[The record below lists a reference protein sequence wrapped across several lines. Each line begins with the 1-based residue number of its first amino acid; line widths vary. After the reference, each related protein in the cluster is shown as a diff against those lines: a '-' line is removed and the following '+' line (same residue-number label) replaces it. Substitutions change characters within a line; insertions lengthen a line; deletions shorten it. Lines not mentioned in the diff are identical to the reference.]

1 MIFRHMGS
9 LVSSASDHERKMTSI
24 ALLSA
29 PGRTAALV
37 LSASLTLI
45 LAACGGSGGDASPVS
60 AESNAAVAAQIDEI
74 RPADET
80 ESVGVFVELDGNAPV
95 AAAALNDSDARRVWL
110 QQRFLADLGAA
121 AAGPV
126 AGAAT
131 TGCSSAD
138 LQTRLSNAKR
148 PAAGNTVRIELNSC
162 ELDLLPRMPMV
173 RGVHVDRL
181 LTTQAASDA
190 TALQQAVVQS
200 FDGQTAWPTLAGQSL
215 AGGGRVI
222 AVLDT
227 GVEERHPALGS
238 TKVLPGACFSTAAN
252 GGTGF
257 CPNGTSVDTVS
268 STAGRSC
275 VDRFSSRAA
284 GLNAG
289 CGHGTSMAAVAAM
302 DYGSV
307 AANRGGLARAAS
319 ILPIQVFN
327 ADSRGAISASSGDL
341 LAAIEWVT
349 EQARQRRASG
359 QPPIAAL
366 NMSLGAGAY
375 SAACDSDYL
384 GGLFRS
390 AFERL
395 RAQGV
400 IPVVAAGNGGTIG
413 AISFPACV
421 SNALPVA
428 AARLD
433 YSRLAS
439 YSNFSSQ
446 VKLVAIGGDA
456 VGTYKTPV
464 PCSSTSS
471 TDCWA
476 ATMGTS
482 PATAMVSGAVA
493 ALHGLQATPDAAALQ
508 SALTAN
514 LTANDTR
521 AKALTVSGLTVP
533 ALRVT
538 PSAERLAGV
547 AATVPDGSSGNA
559 GSGSGAGTSNGS
571 GTSGSGTSGGGTS
584 GGGATP
590 PGGSDGVEVI
600 VKRSTRVCVYWGAQY
615 SGLSSCAIA
624 RLDADD
630 SPILYSY
637 LGPVRSVSI
646 RDADTNQ
653 PVAGRVRVTLYASF
667 RTRSDVSVT
676 QDTPNISGGPFNAF
690 VRSIQVSPL
699 Q

>member
-1 MIFRHMGS
+1 MKPT
-9 LVSSASDHERKMTSI
+9 AP
-24 ALLSA
+24 LSA
-29 PGRTAALV
+29 TRRIAAFTLT
-37 LSASLTLI
+37 ASLTLI
-45 LAACGGSGGDASPVS
+45 LAACGGSGSGGGATPVS
-60 AESNAAVAAQIDEI
+60 ADSNAVVAAQIDEI

-95 AAAALNDSDARRVWL
+95 AAAAVSDSDTRRAWL
-110 QQRFLADLGAA
+110 QQRFLTDLGAA

-126 AGAAT
+126 AGAVSS
-131 TGCSSAD
+131 GCSSAD
-138 LQTRLSNAKR
+138 LQSRLSNAKR

-181 LTTQAASDA
+181 LTTQAATDA

-200 FDGQTAWPTLAGQSL
+200 FDGQTAWPSIAGQSL

-227 GVEERHPALGS
+227 GVEDRHPALGS
-238 TKVLPGACFSTAAN
+238 TRVLPGACFSTAAN

-257 CPNGTSVDTVS
+257 CPNGTSVDTAS

-275 VDRFSSRAA
+275 VDRFTSRSA

-302 DYGSV
+302 DYSAV
-307 AANRGGLARAAS
+307 AANRGGVARAAS

-433 YSRLAS
+433 YSGLAS

-456 VGTYKTPV
+456 VGTYRTPV
-464 PCSSTSS
+464 PCSSASS

-476 ATMGTS
+476 PTMGTS

-493 ALHGLQATPDAAALQ
+493 ALHALQPTPDAAALQ

-514 LTANDTR
+514 LTANDSR
-521 AKALTVSGLTVP
+521 AKALTVAGLTVP
-533 ALRVT
+533 ALRLT
-538 PSAERLAGV
+538 PSAERLAGT
-547 AATVPDGSSGNA
+547 AATAPGGSSGSG
-559 GSGSGAGTSNGS
+559 GSGSGTGTGTAGGSSSGTGGS
-571 GTSGSGTSGGGTS
+571 GTGGSGTGDT
-584 GGGATP
+584 
-590 PGGSDGVEVI
+590 GGSDGVEVI
-600 VKRSTRVCVYWGAQY
+600 VKRSTRICVYWGAQY

-667 RTRSDVSVT
+667 RVLSDISVT
-676 QDTPNISGGPFNAF
+676 KDTPNISGGPFNAF

>member
-1 MIFRHMGS
+1 MLIFGCTGPPMS
-9 LVSSASDHERKMTSI
+9 DASDFEENMKSI
-24 ALLSA
+24 ALLCA
-29 PGRTAALV
+29 TCRTAALT
-37 LSASLTLI
+37 LSVSLTMM
-45 LAACGGSGGDASPVS
+45 LAACGGSGSGGGGSPVS
-60 AESNAAVAAQIDEI
+60 ADSNLAVAAQIDEI

-80 ESVGVFVELDGNAPV
+80 ESVGVFVELDSNAPV
-95 AAAALNDSDARRVWL
+95 AAAALGDSEARRAWL

-126 AGAAT
+126 AGAIT

-138 LQTRLSNAKR
+138 LQSRLWNAKR

-190 TALQQAVVQS
+190 TALLQAVVQS
-200 FDGQTAWPTLAGQSL
+200 FDGQTAWPTLAGQPL
-215 AGGGRVI
+215 TGGGRVI

-227 GVEERHPALGS
+227 GVEDRHPALGS

-257 CPNGTSVDTVS
+257 CPNGTSVDTAS

-275 VDRFSSRAA
+275 VDRFTNRTT

-289 CGHGTSMAAVAAM
+289 CGHGTSMAAIAAM
-302 DYGSV
+302 DYNSV
-307 AANRGGLARAAS
+307 AANRGGVARAAS
-319 ILPIQVFN
+319 ILPVQVFN
-327 ADSRGAISASSGDL
+327 ADSRSAISASSGDL

-395 RAQGV
+395 RTQGV
-400 IPVVAAGNGGTIG
+400 IPVVAAGNGGSIG

-421 SNALPVA
+421 SNSLPVA

-439 YSNFSSQ
+439 YSNFSGQ
-446 VKLVAIGGDA
+446 VKLVAIGGDT
-456 VGTYKTPV
+456 VGTFRTPV
-464 PCSSTSS
+464 PCSSASS
-471 TDCWA
+471 IDCWA

-493 ALHGLQATPDAAALQ
+493 ALHGLQVTADAAALQ

-514 LTANDTR
+514 LTATDTR

-533 ALRVT
+533 ALRLT

-547 AATVPDGSSGNA
+547 AAASPDSSSSGG
-559 GSGSGAGTSNGS
+559 GSGSGTGTGTSNGS
-571 GTSGSGTSGGGTS
+571 GTGGSGATAP
-584 GGGATP
+584 GA
-590 PGGSDGVEVI
+590 SDGVEVI
-600 VKRSTRVCVYWGAQY
+600 VKRSTRICVYWGAQY

-630 SPILYSY
+630 PPIFYSY
-637 LGPVRSVSI
+637 MGPVRSVSI

-667 RTRSDVSVT
+667 RTRSDVLVT

>member
-1 MIFRHMGS
+1 MKHN
-9 LVSSASDHERKMTSI
+9 
-24 ALLSA
+24 ALLSV
-29 PGRTAALV
+29 PRRIAALAFA
-37 LSASLTLI
+37 ASLTLI
-45 LAACGGSGGDASPVS
+45 LAACGGSGSGGS
-60 AESNAAVAAQIDEI
+60 AGAISADSNAAVAAQIDEI

-80 ESVGVFVELDGNAPV
+80 ESVGVFVELDANAPV
-95 AAAALNDSDARRVWL
+95 AAAVVSDSDIRRAWL

-121 AAGPV
+121 ASSPI
-126 AGAAT
+126 AGAVTSA
-131 TGCSSAD
+131 CSSAD
-138 LQTRLSNAKR
+138 LQSRLAKAQR
-148 PAAGNTVRIELNSC
+148 PVAGNTVRIELNAC
-162 ELDLLPRMPMV
+162 ELDLLPKMSMV

-181 LTTQAASDA
+181 LTIQAAGDA
-190 TALQQAVVQS
+190 TALQQAVVQA
-200 FDGQTAWPTLAGQSL
+200 FDGQTAWPTITGQSL
-215 AGGGRVI
+215 AGSGRVI

-227 GVEERHPALGS
+227 GVDERHPALGS
-238 TKVLPGACFSTAAN
+238 SKVLQGACFSTAAN

-257 CPNGTSVDTVS
+257 CPNGTSVDTAS

-275 VDRFSSRAA
+275 VDRFSNRTAA
-284 GLNAG
+284 LNAG

-302 DYGSV
+302 DYSAV
-307 AANRGGLARAAS
+307 AANRGGVARSAS

-349 EQARQRRASG
+349 EQARQRRAAG
-359 QPPIAAL
+359 QPAIAAL
-366 NMSLGAGAY
+366 NMSLGAGTY

-384 GGLFRS
+384 GTLFRS
-390 AFERL
+390 AFEQL

-446 VKLVAIGGDA
+446 VKVVAIGGDS
-456 VGTYKTPV
+456 VGTYRTPV
-464 PCSSTSS
+464 PCSSASS

-493 ALHGLQATPDAAALQ
+493 ALHALQATPDAAALQ

-514 LTANDTR
+514 LAATDAR
-521 AKALTVSGLTVP
+521 AKSLSVSGITVP
-533 ALRVT
+533 ALRLT
-538 PSAERLAGV
+538 PSAERLAGTAV
-547 AATVPDGSSGNA
+547 TAPGDASN
-559 GSGSGAGTSNGS
+559 GSGSGSSSGTGS
-571 GTSGSGTSGGGTS
+571 GTGTGT
-584 GGGATP
+584 
-590 PGGSDGVEVI
+590 GGSNEGVDVI
-600 VKRSTRVCVYWGAQY
+600 VKRSTRICVYWGAQY

-630 SPILYSY
+630 SPIIYSY
-637 LGPVRSVSI
+637 MGPVRSVTI
-646 RDADTNQ
+646 RDAESNQ

-676 QDTPNISGGPFNAF
+676 QDTPNIAGGPFNAF
-690 VRSIQVSPL
+690 VRSIQVTPL